1 MRRFYRVE
9 QRRRRRF
16 GEWLRAYREKWG
28 FTVTEVAN
36 EVGVSRQYVSAIE
49 NGQRCPTRHMAI
61 VLGRV
66 FWLDGDVVVAAAGFL
81 PLDLSEFLQERPEAI
96 KEIREVC
103 SRIRHTK
110 EQ

>member
-1 MRRFYRVE
+1 MRRFYSVE
-9 QRRRRRF
+9 RKRWLRF
-16 GEWLRAYREKWG
+16 GKWLRAYREKWG
-28 FTVTEVAN
+28 FTVAEVAN
-36 EVGVSRQYVSAIE
+36 EVGVSHQYVSAIE
-49 NGQRCPTRHMAI
+49 NGHRCPSRHMAI
-61 VLGRV
+61 LLGRV

-103 SRIRHTK
+103 SRIRYTK